1 MTTQKQS
8 KTPTI
13 VLVSVLALL
22 FVGAQSF
29 FQVHETEQVLVLQ
42 FGNPVRVIQQP
53 GLKFK
58 IPFIQNVVSID
69 KRILEMDPQS
79 EEILLNDQKRLV
91 VDTFLRY
98 NIHDPLKF
106 YQTLQTDFAARSR
119 LREQVN
125 SSLRSNLGK
134 ATLAEVLSPTREQLM
149 EKIASEVNA
158 DVQRLGLTVADVRIV
173 RADLPKETSEAI
185 FARMVSERQR
195 EASEARAEGQEKAQE
210 IRSRAD
216 KERTILISEAEKKSQ
231 IIKGEADGQAIKIY
245 ADAFNKDKDFY
256 SFYRSLEAYKTS
268 MKGDN
273 TTFVISPESE
283 FFDFFNKKQK
293 QQE

>member
-1 MTTQKQS
+1 MTQQKQS
-8 KTPTI
+8 KAPTALLI
-13 VLVSVLALL
+13 GLIALL
-22 FVGAQSF
+22 FIGSQSV
-29 FQVHETEQVLVLQ
+29 FQVHETEQVIVLQ
-42 FGNPVRVIQQP
+42 FGNPVHVIQNP

-98 NIHDPLKF
+98 TIHDPLKF

-134 ATLAEVLSPTREQLM
+134 ATLAEVLSPAREQLM
-149 EKIASEVNA
+149 EKIATEVNA

-210 IRSRAD
+210 IRSIAD
-216 KERTILISEAEKKSQ
+216 KDRTIIISEAEKKAQ
-231 IIKGEADGQAIKIY
+231 IVKGEADAQAIKIY

-256 SFYRSLEAYKTS
+256 SFYRSLEAYKKS

-283 FFDFFNKKQK
+283 FFKFFGTK
-293 QQE
+293 E